1 MDADGAGGRLRDST
15 SRFFCTQE
23 QLPRNQARSDFIEND
38 GLLHTK
44 RTSTVIG
51 IGANPA
57 QEIYSIGARENFTE
71 SQYAITRRESSLAAA
86 PRSTP
91 SSAPPSSERIVAFKV
106 MRAPTYTYMRI
117 HVRFQSAALT
127 QPAPRAG
134 PRPVPASAL
143 TAAPR
148 PREERRSARRR
159 ARRRR

>member
-71 SQYAITRRESSLAAA
+71 SQYAITRRESSLAAR
-86 PRSTP
+86 RSARPT
-91 SSAPPSSERIVAFKV
+91 SRWSPPSSERIAFKV

-127 QPAPRAG
+127 QPASPRRS
-134 PRPVPASAL
+134 P
-143 TAAPR
+143 PR
-148 PREERRSARRR
+148 PRPGAHSR
-159 ARRRR
+159 ASPA

>member
-86 PRSTP
+86 QRASD
-91 SSAPPSSERIVAFKV
+91 VAMV
-106 MRAPTYTYMRI
+106 
-117 HVRFQSAALT
+117 AALK
-127 QPAPRAG
+127 
-134 PRPVPASAL
+134 
-143 TAAPR
+143 
-148 PREERRSARRR
+148 
-159 ARRRR
+159 